1 MNSVVLKVDPGRLWG
16 WHAAL
21 CQQLGALPGVSVEIA
36 VDAPS
41 GPARPLP
48 SAVRQVF
55 ALERLGGRA
64 AHTAFAALDPR
75 QLNAVPT
82 GDPGR
87 PLPQLI
93 IDLVATTLP
102 AVMDRAT
109 PPAPRTLIPLYDG
122 KPGEDAMWAALLDG
136 RQPYLAVHDS
146 AAGGMIDIGQCAIE
160 TPHALQRATASVVV
174 RLIEGLAHV
183 ITGRLTSVTTR
194 TADRSDGLSA
204 GVGAAAGIVGRKLCV
219 KARRVTDRV
228 RGAEQWAV
236 AWASREAGSGWPSEC
251 LSGPGAGGQLH
262 LDSRDYQLLADD
274 GRRYY
279 ADPFLFEHNGE
290 VHLFVEELPY
300 ATNRGIISATILPSD
315 GSLPATPRPVLE
327 TAFHLSYP
335 QVFARDGEIWML
347 PEQHQSGTLILYRAQ
362 QFPDAW
368 EPAATLIDEP
378 LHDATLFDHGGRLWI
393 AATHEGPVFVGP
405 SFGGPRWG
413 SSWDALALYHAPH
426 LLGPWTRHTGNP
438 VLIDA
443 ATARPAG
450 PMFHAADGTLMRPV
464 QDCSIGYGIALGL
477 ARIDR
482 LDVTT
487 YAQSIV
493 SCIAFADGH
502 GLTGPHTLSRLDGR
516 AKSIEAIDVF
526 GRRNALAKAFRR

>member
-1 MNSVVLKVDPGRLWG
+1 MISVVLKLDRDRLWG

-21 CQQLGALPGVSVEIA
+21 RQHLGALPSVSVEIT
-36 VDAPS
+36 VDASS

-64 AHTAFAALDPR
+64 AHPAFTALDP
-75 QLNAVPT
+75 QFLSAAAT
-82 GDPGR
+82 DEPGPR
-87 PLPQLI
+87 PQLI
-93 IDLVATTLP
+93 VDLVATTLP
-102 AVMDRAT
+102 ATTGPAT
-109 PPAPRTLIPLYDG
+109 PRPPRTLIPLYDG
-122 KPGEDAMWAALLDG
+122 KPGEDAMWAALLAG
-136 RQPYLAVHDS
+136 RQPYLAVYDN
-146 AAGGMIDIGQCAIE
+146 AADCTAGGVIDIGQCAIE
-160 TPHALQRATASVVV
+160 TPHALQRAAASVVV

-183 ITGRLTSVTTR
+183 VTGGLTTR
-194 TADRSDGLSA
+194 EDLTARRSPVPSVGL
-204 GVGAAAGIVGRKLCV
+204 GAAAGIVGRKLSA
-219 KARRVTDRV
+219 KTRRVTDRV
-228 RGAEQWAV
+228 RGAEQWSV
-236 AWASREAGSGWPSEC
+236 AWASREAGSAWPSQR
-251 LSGPGAGGQLH
+251 LSGRGVRRTLP
-262 LDSRDYQLLADD
+262 LDPRDYHLLPDD

-300 ATNRGIISATILPSD
+300 ATNRGIISATTLPSH

-335 QVFARDGEIWML
+335 QLFARDGEIWML
-347 PEQHQSGTLILYRAQ
+347 PEQNQSGALILYRAKR
-362 QFPDAW
+362 FPDVW
-368 EPAATLIDEP
+368 EPAATLIDQP

-393 AATHEGPVFVGP
+393 AATHEGPVSAGT
-405 SFGGPRWG
+405 RWG
-413 SSWDALALYHAPH
+413 SSWDALTLYHAPH
-426 LLGPWTRHTGNP
+426 LLGPWTRHVGNP

-443 ATARPAG
+443 ATGRSAG
-450 PMFHAADGTLMRPV
+450 PMFYAADGRLIRPV
-464 QDCSIGYGIALGL
+464 QDCSTGYGMALGL

-482 LDVTT
+482 LDETT

-493 SCIAFADGH
+493 GRIAFADGH
-502 GLTGPHTLSRLDGR
+502 GLTGPHTLSRLEGR

>member
-1 MNSVVLKVDPGRLWG
+1 
-16 WHAAL
+16 
-21 CQQLGALPGVSVEIA
+21 
-36 VDAPS
+36 
-41 GPARPLP
+41 
-48 SAVRQVF
+48 
-55 ALERLGGRA
+55 
-64 AHTAFAALDPR
+64 
-75 QLNAVPT
+75 
-82 GDPGR
+82 
-87 PLPQLI
+87 
-93 IDLVATTLP
+93 
-102 AVMDRAT
+102 
-109 PPAPRTLIPLYDG
+109 
-122 KPGEDAMWAALLDG
+122 
-136 RQPYLAVHDS
+136 
-146 AAGGMIDIGQCAIE
+146 MIDIGQCAIE
-160 TPHALQRATASVVV
+160 TPHALQRAAASVVV

-204 GVGAAAGIVGRKLCV
+204 GVGAAAGIVGRKLSA

-228 RGAEQWAV
+228 RGAEQWSV
-236 AWASREAGSGWPSEC
+236 AWASREAGSAWPSEC
-251 LSGPGAGGQLH
+251 LSGPGAGGKLH
-262 LDSRDYQLLADD
+262 LDPRDYQLLADD

-300 ATNRGIISATILPSD
+300 ATNRGIISATTLPTD

-327 TAFHLSYP
+327 TGFHLSYP

-347 PEQHQSGTLILYRAQ
+347 PEQHQSGALILYRAQ

-378 LHDATLFDHGGRLWI
+378 LHDATLFDHGGKLWI
-393 AATHEGPVFVGP
+393 AATHEGPDFV
-405 SFGGPRWG
+405 GPRWG

-426 LLGPWTRHTGNP
+426 LLGPWTRRTGNP

-464 QDCSIGYGIALGL
+464 QDCSIGYGMALGL

-493 SCIAFADGH
+493 GRIAFADGH
-502 GLTGPHTLSRLDGR
+502 GLTGPHTLSRLVGR
-516 AKSIEAIDVF
+516 TACIEAIDVF